1 MSVVPRRGR
10 RDPPPRR
17 LEEEERMRSR
27 TAPTPPRPT
36 RRALMAGIPL
46 LGAGAV
52 AMSGCTPD
60 DAGAATDVENILTIS
75 LNQTESHPSYL
86 ALTWFGEQ
94 LAGAT
99 EGRWGARVYAN
110 EALGAQQEV
119 VQLVSDGSVDM
130 AVISAPQVENLSM
143 AFRPLN
149 LPGAF
154 VDIEHQ
160 TAVLKDDSIVGELFS
175 SLEDERRLRVL
186 GGFTQGSRHVY
197 TDRGPIESPDD
208 LAGLKIR
215 VQESDVF
222 MELTRA
228 LGGSPTPMA
237 YGEVYTALQ
246 AGVLNGAENNEVS
259 YVTQRHYEIAPFF
272 TLTNHLVGLDYVM
285 ANVDRIAQM
294 DEADQDAFTTSFAAA
309 QEEFV
314 RLWAQE
320 TDSSIQAMEDA
331 DVEITEPDPEA
342 FTPAIEEVG
351 RSFLTGPEDEDL
363 YERVRALADDMG
375 VQR

>member
-1 MSVVPRRGR
+1 
-10 RDPPPRR
+10 
-17 LEEEERMRSR
+17 MRSR
-27 TAPTPPRPT
+27 TTPRPPGPRPG
-36 RRALMAGIPL
+36 RRALLTGIPL
-46 LGAGAV
+46 LGAGAL
-52 AMSGCTPD
+52 ALGGCTPD
-60 DAGAATDVENILTIS
+60 DAGAATDVEEILTIS

-94 LAGAT
+94 LAEAT
-99 EGRWGARVYAN
+99 DGRWGARVYAN

-197 TDRGPIESPDD
+197 TDRGPIESPEG
-208 LAGLKIR
+208 LHGLKVR

-228 LGGSPTPMA
+228 LGASPTPMA

-272 TLTNHLVGLDYVM
+272 ALTNHLVGLDYVM

-294 DEADQDAFTTSFAAA
+294 DEADQEAFSTTFTAA

-320 TDSSIQAMEDA
+320 TDSSTQAMKDA
-331 DVEITEPDPEA
+331 GVEITEPDPEA
-342 FTPAIEEVG
+342 FGPAIEEVG
-351 RSFLTGPEDEDL
+351 RSFLTSPEDEDL

-375 VQR
+375 VER

>member
-1 MSVVPRRGR
+1 
-10 RDPPPRR
+10 
-17 LEEEERMRSR
+17 MRSR
-27 TAPTPPRPT
+27 TTPGPLRPRPT
-36 RRALMAGIPL
+36 RRTLLAGIPL

-86 ALTWFGEQ
+86 ALTSFGEQ

-197 TDRGPIESPDD
+197 TDRGPIEGPDD
-208 LAGLKIR
+208 LSGLKIR
-215 VQESDVF
+215 IQESDVF
-222 MELTRA
+222 MALTRA
-228 LGGSPTPMA
+228 LGASPTPMA

-259 YVTQRHYEIAPFF
+259 YVTQRHYEIAPHF

-285 ANVDRIAQM
+285 ANVDRIEEM
-294 DEADQDAFTTSFAAA
+294 DEADQAAFTESFAAA

-314 RLWAQE
+314 TLWAQE
-320 TDSSIQAMEDA
+320 TEASIQAMEEA
-331 DVEITEPDPEA
+331 GVEITEPDPEA

-351 RSFLTGPEDEDL
+351 RSFLTSPEDEDL
-363 YERVRALADDMG
+363 YERVRALADEMG
-375 VQR
+375 VER

>member
-1 MSVVPRRGR
+1 M
-10 RDPPPRR
+10 
-17 LEEEERMRSR
+17 
-27 TAPTPPRPT
+27 
-36 RRALMAGIPL
+36 
-46 LGAGAV
+46 LGAGAL
-52 AMSGCTPD
+52 AMSGCAPD

-75 LNQTESHPSYL
+75 LNQTESHPSYI

-94 LAGAT
+94 LAEAT
-99 EGRWGARVYAN
+99 DGRWGARVYAN

-197 TDRGPIESPDD
+197 TDRGPIESPED
-208 LAGLKIR
+208 LHGLKIR

-228 LGGSPTPMA
+228 LGASPTPMA

-294 DEADQDAFTTSFAAA
+294 EEADQEAFSTTFTAA

-320 TDSSIQAMEDA
+320 TDSSTEAMKDA
-331 DVEITEPDPEA
+331 GVEITEPDPEA

-351 RSFLTGPEDEDL
+351 RSFLDSPEDEDL

>member
-1 MSVVPRRGR
+1 MTSTPSPTTRRRARPRR
-10 RDPPPRR
+10 RDLLR
-17 LEEEERMRSR
+17 
-27 TAPTPPRPT
+27 
-36 RRALMAGIPL
+36 GIPAL
-46 LGAGAV
+46 GLGAA
-52 AMSGCTPD
+52 ALAGCSQ
-60 DAGAATDVENILTIS
+60 AGATTDVENVLSVS
-75 LNQTESHPSYL
+75 LNQAEDHPSFL
-86 ALTWFGEQ
+86 ALTYFGEQ
-94 LAGAT
+94 LAERT
-99 EGRWGARVYAN
+99 EGRWGARIYAN

-119 VQLVSDGSVDM
+119 MQLVSDGSVDL
-130 AVISAPQVENLSM
+130 AVISSTQVENLSM

-154 VDIEHQ
+154 EDIEHQ
-160 TAVLKDDSIVGELFS
+160 TAVLNDESLVGELFS
-175 SLEDERRLRVL
+175 SLEAERRLRVL

-197 TDRGPIESPDD
+197 TDRGPIEGPED

-259 YVTQRHYEIAPFF
+259 YVTQRHYEIAPHF

-285 ANVDRIAQM
+285 ANVDRIEDMDAQ
-294 DEADQDAFTTSFAAA
+294 DQDAFAQAFTAT

-314 RLWAQE
+314 RLWSQE
-320 TDSSIQAMEDA
+320 TEASTEQMIDQG
-331 DVEITEPDPEA
+331 VEIHEPDPEA
-342 FTPAIEEVG
+342 FTPLIEDVG
-351 RSFLTGPEDEDL
+351 RAFLQSPEDEAL
-363 YERVRALADDMG
+363 YEAVRAVAETRG
-375 VQR
+375 GEG

>member
-1 MSVVPRRGR
+1 
-10 RDPPPRR
+10 
-17 LEEEERMRSR
+17 MRSR
-27 TAPTPPRPT
+27 TTPGPLRLRPT
-36 RRALMAGIPL
+36 RRTLLAGTPL

-86 ALTWFGEQ
+86 ALTSFGEQ

-175 SLEDERRLRVL
+175 SLEEERRLRVL

-197 TDRGPIESPDD
+197 TDRGPIEGPDD

-259 YVTQRHYEIAPFF
+259 YVTQRHYEIAPHF

-294 DEADQDAFTTSFAAA
+294 DEADQEAFTASFADA

-320 TDSSIQAMEDA
+320 TESSIQMMQDA
-331 DVEITEPDPEA
+331 GVEITEPDPEA

-351 RSFLTGPEDEDL
+351 RSFLTSPEDEDL
-363 YERVRALADDMG
+363 YERVRALADEMG
-375 VQR
+375 VER

>member
-1 MSVVPRRGR
+1 MTR
-10 RDPPPRR
+10 PP
-17 LEEEERMRSR
+17 SS
-27 TAPTPPRPT
+27 PT
-36 RRALMAGIPL
+36 RRSVRPRRRDLLLGIPAL
-46 LGAGAV
+46 GLGAA
-52 AMSGCTPD
+52 ALAGCSQ
-60 DAGAATDVENILTIS
+60 AGATTDVENVLSVS
-75 LNQTESHPSYL
+75 LNQAENHPSFL
-86 ALTWFGEQ
+86 ALTSFGEQ
-94 LAGAT
+94 LAEAT
-99 EGRWGARVYAN
+99 EGRWGARIYAN

-119 VQLVSDGSVDM
+119 VQLVSDGSVDL
-130 AVISAPQVENLSM
+130 AVISSTQVENLSM

-154 VDIEHQ
+154 RDIEHQ
-160 TAVLKDDSIVGELFS
+160 TAVLNDDALVGDLFS

-197 TDRGPIESPDD
+197 TDRGPIESPED

-259 YVTQRHYEIAPFF
+259 YVTQRHYEIAPHF

-285 ANVDRIAQM
+285 ANVDRIEGM
-294 DEADQDAFTTSFAAA
+294 DEADQEAFSRSFAAA
-309 QEEFV
+309 QDEFV

-320 TDSSIQAMEDA
+320 TEASTEQMLEAG
-331 DVEITEPDPEA
+331 VEIHEPDPEA
-342 FTPAIEEVG
+342 FMPLIEDVG
-351 RSFLTGPEDEDL
+351 RAFLTSAEDEEL
-363 YERVRALADDMG
+363 YEAVRAVAEKSG
-375 VQR
+375 GEG

>member
-1 MSVVPRRGR
+1 
-10 RDPPPRR
+10 
-17 LEEEERMRSR
+17 MRSR
-27 TAPTPPRPT
+27 TIPRPPGPRPG
-36 RRALMAGIPL
+36 RRALLTGIPL
-46 LGAGAV
+46 LGAGAL
-52 AMSGCTPD
+52 ALGGCTPD
-60 DAGAATDVENILTIS
+60 DAGAATDVEEILTVS

-94 LAGAT
+94 LAEAT
-99 EGRWGARVYAN
+99 DGRWGARVYAN

-154 VDIEHQ
+154 VDIDHQ
-160 TAVLKDDSIVGELFS
+160 TAVLQDDSIVGELFS

-197 TDRGPIESPDD
+197 TDRGPIESPED
-208 LAGLKIR
+208 LHGLKIR

-228 LGGSPTPMA
+228 LGASPTPMA

-259 YVTQRHYEIAPFF
+259 YVTQRHYEIAPHF

-294 DEADQDAFTTSFAAA
+294 DEADQEAFTATFTAA

-314 RLWAQE
+314 RLWAEE
-320 TDSSIQAMEDA
+320 TESSTQAMIDA
-331 DVEITEPDPEA
+331 GVEITEPDPEA

-351 RSFLTGPEDEDL
+351 RSFLTSPEDEDL

>member
-1 MSVVPRRGR
+1 
-10 RDPPPRR
+10 
-17 LEEEERMRSR
+17 MRSR
-27 TAPTPPRPT
+27 TTPRPPGPRPG
-36 RRALMAGIPL
+36 RRALLTGIPL
-46 LGAGAV
+46 LGAGAL
-52 AMSGCTPD
+52 ALGGCTPD
-60 DAGAATDVENILTIS
+60 DAGAATDVEEILTIS
-75 LNQTESHPSYL
+75 LNQTESHPSYI

-94 LAGAT
+94 LAEAT
-99 EGRWGARVYAN
+99 DGRWGARVYAN

-160 TAVLKDDSIVGELFS
+160 TAVLKDGSIVGELFS

-197 TDRGPIESPDD
+197 TDRGPIESPED
-208 LAGLKIR
+208 LHGLKIR

-228 LGGSPTPMA
+228 LGASPTPMA

-294 DEADQDAFTTSFAAA
+294 EEADQEAFSTTFTAA

-320 TDSSIQAMEDA
+320 TDSSTEAMKDA
-331 DVEITEPDPEA
+331 GVEITEPDPEA

-351 RSFLTGPEDEDL
+351 RSFLDSPEDEDL

>member
-1 MSVVPRRGR
+1 
-10 RDPPPRR
+10 
-17 LEEEERMRSR
+17 MRSR
-27 TAPTPPRPT
+27 TTPRPPGPRPG
-36 RRALMAGIPL
+36 RRALLTGIPL
-46 LGAGAV
+46 LGAGAL
-52 AMSGCTPD
+52 ALGGCTPD
-60 DAGAATDVENILTIS
+60 DAGAATDVEEILTIS
-75 LNQTESHPSYL
+75 LNQTESHPSYI

-94 LAGAT
+94 LAEAT
-99 EGRWGARVYAN
+99 DGRWGARVYAN

-197 TDRGPIESPDD
+197 TDRGPIESPED
-208 LAGLKIR
+208 LHGLKIR

-228 LGGSPTPMA
+228 LGASPTPMA

-294 DEADQDAFTTSFAAA
+294 EEADQEAFSTTFTAA

-320 TDSSIQAMEDA
+320 TDSSTEAMKDA
-331 DVEITEPDPEA
+331 GVEITEPDPEA

-351 RSFLTGPEDEDL
+351 RSFLDSPEDEDL

>member
-1 MSVVPRRGR
+1 
-10 RDPPPRR
+10 
-17 LEEEERMRSR
+17 MRSR
-27 TAPTPPRPT
+27 TTPRPPRPRLA
-36 RRALMAGIPL
+36 RRTLLSGIPL
-46 LGAGAV
+46 LGAGAL

-75 LNQTESHPSYL
+75 LNQTETHPSYL
-86 ALTWFGEQ
+86 ALTYFGEQ
-94 LAGAT
+94 LAAAT

-110 EALGAQQEV
+110 ESLGAQQEV

-130 AVISAPQVENLSM
+130 AVISATQVENLSM

-154 VDIEHQ
+154 LSIEHQ
-160 TAVLKDDSIVGELFS
+160 TAVLKDDSIVGDLFS
-175 SLEDERRLRVL
+175 SLEEGRRLRVL
-186 GGFTQGSRHVY
+186 GGFSQGSRHVY

-208 LAGLKIR
+208 LHGLKIR

-222 MELTRA
+222 MALARA

-259 YVTQRHYEIAPFF
+259 YVTQRHYEIAPHF
-272 TLTNHLVGLDYVM
+272 TKTNHLVGLDYVM
-285 ANVDRIAQM
+285 ANVDRIEQM
-294 DEADQDAFTTSFAAA
+294 DEADQDTFATSFEAA

-314 RLWAQE
+314 KLWAQE
-320 TDSSIQAMEDA
+320 TDASTQIMKDA
-331 DVEITEPDPEA
+331 GVEITEPDPEA
-342 FTPAIEEVG
+342 FGPAVEEVG
-351 RSFLTGPEDEDL
+351 RSFLSRPEDEDL
-363 YERVRALADDMG
+363 FERVRALADDME
-375 VQR
+375 VEA

>member
-1 MSVVPRRGR
+1 
-10 RDPPPRR
+10 
-17 LEEEERMRSR
+17 MRSR
-27 TAPTPPRPT
+27 TTPRPPTPRPA
-36 RRALMAGIPL
+36 RRTLLTGIPL
-46 LGAGAV
+46 LGVGAL
-52 AMSGCTPD
+52 ALGGCAPD

-75 LNQTESHPSYL
+75 LNQTETHPSYL
-86 ALTWFGEQ
+86 ALTAFGEK
-94 LAGAT
+94 LAEAT

-197 TDRGPIESPDD
+197 TDRGPIEGPED
-208 LAGLKIR
+208 LSGLKIR

-222 MELTRA
+222 MALTRA
-228 LGGSPTPMA
+228 LGASPTPMA

-259 YVTQRHYEIAPFF
+259 YVTQRHYEIAPHF

-285 ANVDRIAQM
+285 ANVDRIEEM
-294 DEADQDAFTTSFAAA
+294 DEADRTAFTESFAAA

-314 RLWAQE
+314 TLWARE
-320 TDSSIQAMEDA
+320 TEASIQAMEEA
-331 DVEITEPDPEA
+331 GVEITEPDPEA

-351 RSFLTGPEDEDL
+351 RSFLDSPEDEDL
-363 YERVRALADDMG
+363 YERVRALADEMG
-375 VQR
+375 VER

>member
-1 MSVVPRRGR
+1 
-10 RDPPPRR
+10 
-17 LEEEERMRSR
+17 MRSR
-27 TAPTPPRPT
+27 TTPGPLRLRPT
-36 RRALMAGIPL
+36 RRTLLAGTPL

-86 ALTWFGEQ
+86 ALTSFGEQ

-259 YVTQRHYEIAPFF
+259 YVTQRHYEIAPHF

-294 DEADQDAFTTSFAAA
+294 DEADQEAFTASFADA

-320 TDSSIQAMEDA
+320 TESSIQMMQDA
-331 DVEITEPDPEA
+331 GVEITEPDPEA

-351 RSFLTGPEDEDL
+351 RSFLTSPEDEDL
-363 YERVRALADDMG
+363 YERVRALADEMG
-375 VQR
+375 VER

>member
-1 MSVVPRRGR
+1 
-10 RDPPPRR
+10 
-17 LEEEERMRSR
+17 MRSR
-27 TAPTPPRPT
+27 TTPRPPGPRPG
-36 RRALMAGIPL
+36 RRTLLTGIPL
-46 LGAGAV
+46 LGAGAL
-52 AMSGCTPD
+52 ALGGCTPD
-60 DAGAATDVENILTIS
+60 DAGAATDVEEILTIS

-94 LAGAT
+94 LAEAT
-99 EGRWGARVYAN
+99 DGRWGARVYAN

-130 AVISAPQVENLSM
+130 AVISAPQLENLSM
-143 AFRPLN
+143 SFRPLN

-154 VDIEHQ
+154 VDIDHQ
-160 TAVLKDDSIVGELFS
+160 TAVLKDETIVGELFG

-197 TDRGPIESPDD
+197 TDRGPIESPED
-208 LAGLKIR
+208 LHGLKVR

-228 LGGSPTPMA
+228 LGASPTPMA

-259 YVTQRHYEIAPFF
+259 YVTQRHYEIAPYF

-294 DEADQDAFTTSFAAA
+294 DEADQEAFTTTFTAA

-314 RLWAQE
+314 RLWAEE
-320 TDSSIQAMEDA
+320 TDSSTQAMKDA
-331 DVEITEPDPEA
+331 GVEITEPDPEA
-342 FTPAIEEVG
+342 FGPAIEEVG
-351 RSFLTGPEDEDL
+351 RSFLASPEDEDL
-363 YERVRALADDMG
+363 YERVRALAEDMG
-375 VQR
+375 VER

>member
-1 MSVVPRRGR
+1 
-10 RDPPPRR
+10 
-17 LEEEERMRSR
+17 MRSR
-27 TAPTPPRPT
+27 TTPRPPGPRPG
-36 RRALMAGIPL
+36 RRALLTGIPL
-46 LGAGAV
+46 LGAGAL
-52 AMSGCTPD
+52 ALGGCTPD
-60 DAGAATDVENILTIS
+60 DAGAATDVEEILTIS
-75 LNQTESHPSYL
+75 LNQTESHPSYI

-94 LAGAT
+94 LAEAT
-99 EGRWGARVYAN
+99 DGRWGARVYAN

-197 TDRGPIESPDD
+197 TDRGPIESPED
-208 LAGLKIR
+208 LRGLKIR
-215 VQESDVF
+215 VPESDVF

-228 LGGSPTPMA
+228 LGASPTPMA

-294 DEADQDAFTTSFAAA
+294 EEADQEAFSTTFTAA

-320 TDSSIQAMEDA
+320 TDSSTEAMKDA
-331 DVEITEPDPEA
+331 GVEITEPDPEA

-351 RSFLTGPEDEDL
+351 RSFLDSPEDEDL
-363 YERVRALADDMG
+363 YERVRALAADMG

>member
-1 MSVVPRRGR
+1 
-10 RDPPPRR
+10 
-17 LEEEERMRSR
+17 MRSR
-27 TAPTPPRPT
+27 TTPRPPRPRPA
-36 RRALMAGIPL
+36 RRTLLTGIPL
-46 LGAGAV
+46 LGAGAL
-52 AMSGCTPD
+52 ALGGCAPD

-75 LNQTESHPSYL
+75 LNQTETHPSYL
-86 ALTWFGEQ
+86 ALTFFGEQ
-94 LAGAT
+94 LAEAT
-99 EGRWGARVYAN
+99 DGRWGARVYAN

-154 VDIEHQ
+154 VDIDHQ
-160 TAVLKDDSIVGELFS
+160 TAVLKDESIVGELFS

-197 TDRGPIESPDD
+197 TDRGPIEGPED

-222 MELTRA
+222 MALTRA
-228 LGGSPTPMA
+228 LGASPTPMA

-259 YVTQRHYEIAPFF
+259 YVTQRHYEIAPHF

-285 ANVDRIAQM
+285 ANVDRIEEM
-294 DEADQDAFTTSFAAA
+294 DEADQTAFTESFAAA

-314 RLWAQE
+314 TLWAQE
-320 TDSSIQAMEDA
+320 TESSIQAMEEA
-331 DVEITEPDPEA
+331 GVEITEPDPEA

-351 RSFLTGPEDEDL
+351 RSFLDSPEDEDL
-363 YERVRALADDMG
+363 YERVRALGDEMG
-375 VQR
+375 VER

>member
-1 MSVVPRRGR
+1 
-10 RDPPPRR
+10 
-17 LEEEERMRSR
+17 MRSR
-27 TAPTPPRPT
+27 TTPRPRGPRPA
-36 RRALMAGIPL
+36 RRTLLTGIPV
-46 LGAGAV
+46 LGAGAL
-52 AMSGCTPD
+52 AIAGCAPT
-60 DAGAATDVENILTIS
+60 DAGAATDVENILTVS
-75 LNQTESHPSYL
+75 LNQTETHPSYL
-86 ALTWFGEQ
+86 ALTSFGEQ
-94 LAGAT
+94 LAEAT
-99 EGRWGARVYAN
+99 DGRWGARVYAN

-154 VDIEHQ
+154 VDIDHQ
-160 TAVLKDDSIVGELFS
+160 MAVLQDESIVGELFS

-197 TDRGPIESPDD
+197 TDRGPIESPED

-222 MELTRA
+222 MALTRA
-228 LGGSPTPMA
+228 LGASPTPMA

-259 YVTQRHYEIAPFF
+259 YVTQRHYEIAPHF

-285 ANVDRIAQM
+285 ANVDRIEQM
-294 DEADQDAFTTSFAAA
+294 DEADQAVFAETFSAA
-309 QEEFV
+309 QDEFV

-320 TDSSIQAMEDA
+320 TESSTQAMVDA
-331 DVEITEPDPEA
+331 GVEITEPDPEA

-351 RSFLTGPEDEDL
+351 RSFLTSPEDEDL
-363 YERVRALADDMG
+363 YERVRALADEMG

>member
-1 MSVVPRRGR
+1 
-10 RDPPPRR
+10 
-17 LEEEERMRSR
+17 MRSR
-27 TAPTPPRPT
+27 TTPRPPGPRPG
-36 RRALMAGIPL
+36 RRALLTGIQL
-46 LGAGAV
+46 LGAGAL
-52 AMSGCTPD
+52 ALGGCTPD
-60 DAGAATDVENILTIS
+60 DAGAATDVEEILTIS
-75 LNQTESHPSYL
+75 LNQTESHPSYI

-94 LAGAT
+94 LAEAT
-99 EGRWGARVYAN
+99 DGRWGARVYAN

-175 SLEDERRLRVL
+175 SIEDERRLRVL

-197 TDRGPIESPDD
+197 TDRGPIESPED
-208 LAGLKIR
+208 LHGLKIR

-222 MELTRA
+222 MALTRA
-228 LGGSPTPMA
+228 LGASPTPMA

-272 TLTNHLVGLDYVM
+272 TLTNHLVGLDY
-285 ANVDRIAQM
+285 
-294 DEADQDAFTTSFAAA
+294 
-309 QEEFV
+309 
-314 RLWAQE
+314 
-320 TDSSIQAMEDA
+320 
-331 DVEITEPDPEA
+331 EI
-342 FTPAIEEVG
+342 G
-351 RSFLTGPEDEDL
+351 RASCR
-363 YERVRALADDMG
+363 ERV
-375 VQR
+375 

>member
-1 MSVVPRRGR
+1 
-10 RDPPPRR
+10 
-17 LEEEERMRSR
+17 MRSR
-27 TAPTPPRPT
+27 TTPRPPGPRPG
-36 RRALMAGIPL
+36 RRTLLTGVPL
-46 LGAGAV
+46 LGAGAL
-52 AMSGCTPD
+52 AMAGCAPD
-60 DAGAATDVENILTIS
+60 DAGAATDVENILTVS

-86 ALTWFGEQ
+86 ALTYFGEQ
-94 LAGAT
+94 LAEAT
-99 EGRWGARVYAN
+99 GGRWGARIYAN

-119 VQLVSDGSVDM
+119 VQLVSDGSVDL
-130 AVISAPQVENLSM
+130 AIISAPQVENLSM

-160 TAVLKDDSIVGELFS
+160 TAVLQDESIVGELFS

-197 TDRGPIESPDD
+197 TDRGPIESPED
-208 LAGLKIR
+208 LAGLKVR

-228 LGGSPTPMA
+228 LGASPTPMA

-259 YVTQRHYEIAPFF
+259 YVTQRHYEIAPHF

-285 ANVDRIAQM
+285 ANVDRIGEM
-294 DEADQDAFTTSFAAA
+294 DGADQEAFSQSFTAA

-314 RLWAQE
+314 RLWAEE
-320 TDSSIQAMEDA
+320 TDSSTQAMLDA
-331 DVEITEPDPEA
+331 GVEITEPDPEA

-351 RSFLTGPEDEDL
+351 RSFLSSPEDEDL
-363 YERVRALADDMG
+363 YERVRALAEDMG

>member
-1 MSVVPRRGR
+1 
-10 RDPPPRR
+10 
-17 LEEEERMRSR
+17 MRSR
-27 TAPTPPRPT
+27 TTPRPPGPRPG
-36 RRALMAGIPL
+36 RRALLTGIPL
-46 LGAGAV
+46 LGAGAL
-52 AMSGCTPD
+52 ALGGCTPD
-60 DAGAATDVENILTIS
+60 DAGAATDVEEILTIS

-94 LAGAT
+94 LAEAT
-99 EGRWGARVYAN
+99 DGRWGARVYAN

-197 TDRGPIESPDD
+197 TDRGPIESPED
-208 LAGLKIR
+208 LHGLKVR

-228 LGGSPTPMA
+228 LGASPTPMA

-294 DEADQDAFTTSFAAA
+294 DEADQEAFSTTFTAA

-320 TDSSIQAMEDA
+320 TDSSTQAMKDA
-331 DVEITEPDPEA
+331 GVEITEPDPEA
-342 FTPAIEEVG
+342 FGPAIEEVG
-351 RSFLTGPEDEDL
+351 RSFLTSPEDEDL

-375 VQR
+375 VER

>member
-1 MSVVPRRGR
+1 
-10 RDPPPRR
+10 
-17 LEEEERMRSR
+17 MRSR
-27 TAPTPPRPT
+27 TTPRPPGPRPG
-36 RRALMAGIPL
+36 RRALLTGIPL
-46 LGAGAV
+46 LGAGAL
-52 AMSGCTPD
+52 ALGGCTPD
-60 DAGAATDVENILTIS
+60 DAGAATDVEEILTIS
-75 LNQTESHPSYL
+75 LNQTESHPSYI

-94 LAGAT
+94 LAEAT
-99 EGRWGARVYAN
+99 DGRWGARVYAN

-197 TDRGPIESPDD
+197 TDRGPIESPED
-208 LAGLKIR
+208 LHGLKIR

-228 LGGSPTPMA
+228 LGASPTPMA

-294 DEADQDAFTTSFAAA
+294 EEADQEAFSTTFTAA

-320 TDSSIQAMEDA
+320 TDSSTEAMKDA
-331 DVEITEPDPEA
+331 GVEITEPDPEA

-351 RSFLTGPEDEDL
+351 RSFLDSPEDEDL
-363 YERVRALADDMG
+363 YERVRALADEMG
-375 VQR
+375 VER

>member
-1 MSVVPRRGR
+1 MTRSPSSDPDRRRRPRR
-10 RDPPPRR
+10 RDLLR
-17 LEEEERMRSR
+17 
-27 TAPTPPRPT
+27 
-36 RRALMAGIPL
+36 GIPAL
-46 LGAGAV
+46 GLGAA
-52 AMSGCTPD
+52 ALAGCTQ
-60 DAGAATDVENILTIS
+60 AGATTDVENILSVS
-75 LNQTESHPSYL
+75 LNQAENHPSFL
-86 ALTWFGEQ
+86 ALTYFGEQ
-94 LAGAT
+94 LAEAT
-99 EGRWGARVYAN
+99 EGRWGARIYAN

-130 AVISAPQVENLSM
+130 AVISSPQVENLSM
-143 AFRPLN
+143 AFRPLS

-154 VDIEHQ
+154 QDIDHQ
-160 TAVLKDDSIVGELFS
+160 TAVLNDESIVGELFA
-175 SLEDERRLRVL
+175 SLEPERRLRVL
-186 GGFTQGSRHVY
+186 GAFTQGSRHIY
-197 TDRGPIESPDD
+197 TDRGPIEGPDD

-294 DEADQDAFTTSFAAA
+294 EEADQEAFSTTFTAA

-320 TDSSIQAMEDA
+320 TDSSTEAMKDA
-331 DVEITEPDPEA
+331 GVEITEPDPEA

-351 RSFLTGPEDEDL
+351 RSFLDSPEDEDL